1 MVNVFSI
8 VASIVSIV
16 LGMCAIIQAARYN
29 KESTEINIDT
39 KKFLNVQLAEIQ
51 KIEKQIMRNLIAHPD
66 DVICMAKDGGSLYK
80 LKSYDVSYEEE
91 ILELCRKLQVKK
103 HTLEWIRKFLE
114 NDQQNRIEF
123 NFFTIAEAREKWS
136 VEELRERLQE
146 YGILLVIDY
155 QVWNSKVDV

>member
-1 MVNVFSI
+1 MGNVFSI

-66 DVICMAKDGGSLYK
+66 DVICMAKD
-80 LKSYDVSYEEE
+80 
-91 ILELCRKLQVKK
+91 
-103 HTLEWIRKFLE
+103 
-114 NDQQNRIEF
+114 
-123 NFFTIAEAREKWS
+123 
-136 VEELRERLQE
+136 
-146 YGILLVIDY
+146 
-155 QVWNSKVDV
+155 